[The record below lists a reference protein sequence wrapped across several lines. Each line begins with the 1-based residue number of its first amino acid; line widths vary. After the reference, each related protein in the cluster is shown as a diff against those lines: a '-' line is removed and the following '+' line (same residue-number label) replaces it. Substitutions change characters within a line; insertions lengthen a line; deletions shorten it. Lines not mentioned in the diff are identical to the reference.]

1 MQLGLRAKLTLAIA
15 LLVVLFAAFL
25 VLYLPAEQAD
35 LARRSLKT
43 RTQNISLSLAFTLA
57 PTLQEDPS
65 KVDDALL
72 AQFASHMGE
81 ESDLAY
87 IVVVQ
92 KHNNT
97 VLATYLRDG
106 LPTDI
111 PDRTLAEV
119 DRFIETD
126 GYVHAAVPIVRDLGG
141 QSTIYGSLTTGMSD
155 TRVNAVRSSGR
166 VGALLVSGLI
176 LVIGIGVAWLV
187 GKQLSRPILAVAN
200 KLDEMSNNLYESAR
214 NQETSSAQEAA
225 AVAET
230 RRSME
235 TLLDSAQ
242 QIADRSS
249 EVLGNAERSVN
260 GSQQIAERIG
270 NLNEL
275 AEKIADILATIMQV
289 ADKADLLALNASL
302 EGTRAGEAGKGFALV
317 AAEMRRLAENVM
329 ESVSGIRDLM
339 KNMREASQ
347 SAVTA
352 SVEGTRS
359 STATTHSAREI
370 ALLTQGQRK
379 ATEQVIAS
387 MDEMGHI
394 LNHTLDGI
402 QYTTSSAKRLTELAA
417 DLSEIV
423 NPTTTSEH
431 DNTDTD
437 ETANE

>member
-25 VLYLPAEQAD
+25 VLYLPSEEAD
-35 LARRSLKT
+35 LARNSLKT
-43 RTQNISLSLAFTLA
+43 RTQNISLALASALT
-57 PTLQEDPS
+57 PTLRDDPS

-72 AQFASHMGE
+72 AQFASRMGDDSE
-81 ESDLAY
+81 LAY
-87 IVVVQ
+87 VVVVQ

-97 VLATYLRDG
+97 VLATYVSEG
-106 LPTDI
+106 I
-111 PDRTLAEV
+111 PDEII
-119 DRFIETD
+119 DRRLVEEGEITVSE
-126 GYVHAAVPIVRDLGG
+126 GHVHAAVPIMRDRGG
-141 QSTIYGSLTTGMSD
+141 QTEIYGSLTTGMSD
-155 TRVNAVRSSGR
+155 AQVDIARSSGR

-187 GKQLSRPILAVAN
+187 GKQLSRPILAVAS
-200 KLDEMSNNLYESAR
+200 KLDEMSNNLYEAAR

-260 GSQQIAERIG
+260 GSQQIANRIG

-329 ESVSGIRDLM
+329 ESVAGIRDLM
-339 KNMREASQ
+339 KNMRDASQ
-347 SAVTA
+347 AAVTA

-402 QYTTSSAKRLTELAA
+402 QYTTSSAKRLTVLAA

-423 NPTTTSEH
+423 DPAMTAES
-431 DNTDTD
+431 D
-437 ETANE
+437 ETHADDE